1 MSPIPSLSCPTDDD
15 LPRRYAD
22 FGTLGD
28 ALKLRDEAS
37 VQLGHGEQA
46 EVLLFDLPKNS

>member
-1 MSPIPSLSCPTDDD
+1 YVHLVRGR
-15 LPRRYAD
+15 LQVNGEWLQA
-22 FGTLGD
+22 GD